1 MFHLSLPS
9 TFGVHFWSLLY
20 IIPFLPQKITLK
32 QFKKTVLK
40 FYEVFYAFYCGRD
53 CWLMAMMT
61 VYMTMVKE
69 KTDLFGLL
77 AWSPV
82 TCDHTPD
89 TLPPCTY
96 KKNAWMQVRSP
107 GNKVAVEKSKAN
119 TCRFVESKNG
129 LSLSQI
135 VTLFLSVFVG
145 CQWIRKRLSPHFW
158 AMPPVA
164 KTPWKA
170 SIMLHILLSQV
181 EELRNLSIK

>member
-53 CWLMAMMT
+53 WWLMAMMT

-77 AWSPV
+77 VWSPV

-96 KKNAWMQVRSP
+96 KKTPECRLGHLVTKSLLKKAKRIHVALSKVKMDCRCRKLSP
-107 GNKVAVEKSKAN
+107 SF
-119 TCRFVESKNG
+119 C
-129 LSLSQI
+129 Q
-135 VTLFLSVFVG
+135 FLSAVSESEKDCRHIFEQ
-145 CQWIRKRLSPHFW
+145 CRLSPKPLGRPQSCYTYFCH
-158 AMPPVA
+158 
-164 KTPWKA
+164 KWK
-170 SIMLHILLSQV
+170 
-181 EELRNLSIK
+181 N